1 MSIISIPNQP
11 ILIPYSETSCKCGD
25 DTYAQLVDYQ
35 DELFLQIKL
44 DCTSEGFPEVRS
56 TISQWE
62 ETGSL
67 ICADG
72 EVGGFYKFDF
82 EPDQVYNT
90 FVITLNVT
98 SYTSG
103 SLFVNIQGGQTYEIT
118 SAGSVNLYFN
128 TDVMDTDLTPLVS
141 IFSDDFV
148 GCFSK
153 GSILT
158 GLQVFGLF
166 SGHRFFIV
174 DQNDEVVQSDADYYQ
189 VNENFLTVGFD
200 LKQHDALPDG
210 CYKIAYSDECDNVC
224 AQFRITNGQ
233 FTYNGGWTLLNGAV
247 INSSTNVMTFT
258 QTGLSAPQATNET
271 LACTNKEYYIEF
283 KINSIT
289 GGSLVATV
297 GNSGVS
303 AQFVSGSAPGVFSGT
318 VTSTVGTDFLLRL
331 SGSNGDVVVVD
342 YFIARFADDETP
354 IITAK
359 SNLLQVGDYSSCEYV
374 KIEGCNADDSFGF
387 KFNGSGFI
395 PGIRVNHRFFRAA
408 YEADVERYRKSNG
421 DRGVHYADVTKVK
434 TLRIESQPEY
444 VFDFLSIAVW
454 FDSFFVNTTPY
465 ELRSDEFPAVEWN
478 DGYEL
483 GAVGMELI
491 QATGLLRKVNCSG
504 NEPSCLPTVF
514 GDGEDYL
521 LLENGD
527 RLVFEGGDNAL
538 LQDA

>member
-1 MSIISIPNQP
+1 MSIITIPNQP
-11 ILIPYSETSCKCGD
+11 ILIPYSETYCKCGD

-35 DELFLQIKL
+35 DEIFLQIKL
-44 DCTSEGFPEVRS
+44 DCTSQGFPEVRNS
-56 TISQWE
+56 ISQWVE
-62 ETGSL
+62 AGSL

-82 EPDQVYNT
+82 EPDQVYTT
-90 FVITLNVT
+90 FLIALNVT
-98 SYTSG
+98 DYTSG

-118 SAGSVNLYFN
+118 SAGIVNLYFN

-166 SGHRFFIV
+166 SNHRFFIV
-174 DQNDEVVQSDADYYQ
+174 DQNDEVVQADADYYQ

-200 LKQHDALPDG
+200 LKQHDSLPDG

-224 AQFRITNGQ
+224 GQFRVDNGY
-233 FTYNGGWTLLNGAV
+233 FTTDTGWTLLAGAS
-247 INSSTNVMTFT
+247 IDESSNNLILD
-258 QTGLSAPQATNET
+258 QTTPTPPRAISET
-271 LACTNKEYYIEF
+271 LFCEDREYYVEF
-283 KINSIT
+283 SISSISGGSVVAQLGDSNQIT
-289 GGSLVATV
+289 G
-297 GNSGVS
+297 S
-303 AQFVSGSAPGVFSGT
+303 AVGVFSGT
-318 VTSTVGTDFLLRL
+318 ITSTTGTEFSIIL
-331 SGSNGDVVVVD
+331 SGGTPIDAIVD
-342 YFIARFADDETP
+342 YVIVRFADDETP

-374 KIEGCNADDSFGF
+374 KLEGCNADDSFGF

-454 FDSFFVNTTPY
+454 FDSFFVNTTPF
-465 ELRSDEFPAVEWN
+465 ELRSDEFPSVEWN

-514 GDGEDYL
+514 GDGDDYL

-527 RLVFEGGDNAL
+527 RLLFQEGDNAL